1 MLDTIALSLDKH
13 QFDVRGP
20 DRFSPSARG
29 LLFPPYY
36 ALGGRGNFACVQ
48 NPTKADLEAGRYM
61 PRLTLSKR
69 QKEGGFSTTLRI
81 EFSAP
86 KLIFGNNFDELRS
99 QDFEPVL
106 SALRLA
112 LERMQVRV
120 TEDTLRAARVSA
132 IHYGKNI
139 AFTDYTTCSMVM
151 RELAVADIGRRLDV
165 SHTDYRN
172 EGHAIR
178 YHTNS
183 YEVTFYD
190 KIKDLQMARLSEKR
204 AIERGYG
211 SQRDLFEANG
221 PFPKQLEVL
230 RMEVRLGSRAKII
243 RVMRDLGTEVAPTFA
258 ALFDGSI
265 ARDVLLRFWADVRS
279 RIWLEGAVQSSR
291 PEDMLAALA
300 AGTNGQV
307 RPTKLLHQ
315 LGALTLI
322 RSIGVRGF
330 RALMGRYCS
339 ARSWQR
345 YKRNLRAL
353 PLEGPQGF
361 SALRQVETALE
372 HFIPL
377 RLAAFRTHAS
387 DPECCI

>member
-1 MLDTIALSLDKH
+1 MLDTIVLSLDKH
-13 QFDVRGP
+13 QFDVCDP

-29 LLFPPYY
+29 LLVPPYY
-36 ALGGRGNFACVQ
+36 ALGRRGNFACVQ
-48 NPTKADLEAGRYM
+48 NPTKADLRVCRYL

-69 QKEGGFSTTLRI
+69 QEEGGFSTTLRI

-106 SALRLA
+106 SALGRA
-112 LERMQVRV
+112 LEQMQIRV

-139 AFTDYTTCSMVM
+139 AFTDYTTCSMVI
-151 RELAVADIGRRLDV
+151 RELALADIGRHLDV

-178 YHTNS
+178 YHTNR

-211 SQRDLFEANG
+211 SQRDLFQANG

-230 RMEVRLGSRAKII
+230 RMEVRLGSRARIM
-243 RVMRDLGTEVAPTFA
+243 RVMRDLGVQVDPTFA
-258 ALFDGSI
+258 ALFDRSI

-279 RIWLEGAVQSSR
+279 RIWLEGTVRSR
-291 PEDMLAALA
+291 PEDMLVALA
-300 AGTNGQV
+300 AATNGQA
-307 RPTKLLHQ
+307 RPSKLLQQ
-315 LGALTLI
+315 LGALTLV
-322 RSIGVRGF
+322 RSIGFRGF
-330 RALMGRYCS
+330 GALMGCHCS

-345 YKRNLRAL
+345 YKRSLRGL
-353 PLEGPQGF
+353 PLEAPHGF
-361 SALRQVETALE
+361 SALGQVEAALNR
-372 HFIPL
+372 FIPL
-377 RLAAFRTHAS
+377 RLEAFRTDATVQ
-387 DPECCI
+387 